1 MIEKELVVK
10 DEVGL
15 HARPASLFVKLAQEF
30 NGTVAVRFPKVN
42 KETGEVEVVEKD
54 GKSMIGI
61 LSLGIAKDKPFTL
74 VLDGVDEES
83 YLIRFEQLLEIMS
96 SVLET
101 LLNSSKVQESEQW
114 DALYDSLPV
123 VVAESTKELSD
134 ALSRLDQV
142 GGYGFIATWR
152 KNLFAFN
159 PKLISKR
166 CGLID
171 ENGNLLKAARVPK
184 N

>member
-1 MIEKELVVK
+1 M
-10 DEVGL
+10 
-15 HARPASLFVKLAQEF
+15 
-30 NGTVAVRFPKVN
+30 
-42 KETGEVEVVEKD
+42 
-54 GKSMIGI
+54 
-61 LSLGIAKDKPFTL
+61 
-74 VLDGVDEES
+74 
-83 YLIRFEQLLEIMS
+83 MS
-96 SVLET
+96 SILET
-101 LLNSSKVQESEQW
+101 LLTSSKTDESEEW

-123 VVAESTKELSD
+123 VIAESSKELGE

-142 GGYGFIATWR
+142 GGYGYIATWR

>member
-1 MIEKELVVK
+1 
-10 DEVGL
+10 
-15 HARPASLFVKLAQEF
+15 
-30 NGTVAVRFPKVN
+30 
-42 KETGEVEVVEKD
+42 
-54 GKSMIGI
+54 
-61 LSLGIAKDKPFTL
+61 
-74 VLDGVDEES
+74 
-83 YLIRFEQLLEIMS
+83 MS
-96 SVLET
+96 SISET
-101 LLNSSKVQESEQW
+101 LLTSSKTDESEEW

-123 VVAESTKELSD
+123 VIAESSRELGE
-134 ALSRLDQV
+134 ALSKLDQV
-142 GGYGFIATWR
+142 GGYGYIATWR

>member
-1 MIEKELVVK
+1 M
-10 DEVGL
+10 
-15 HARPASLFVKLAQEF
+15 
-30 NGTVAVRFPKVN
+30 T
-42 KETGEVEVVEKD
+42 
-54 GKSMIGI
+54 
-61 LSLGIAKDKPFTL
+61 
-74 VLDGVDEES
+74 
-83 YLIRFEQLLEIMS
+83 MS
-96 SVLET
+96 SVLES
-101 LLNSSKVQESEQW
+101 LLNSSKVVESKEW
-114 DALYDSLPV
+114 DVLYDSLPV
-123 VVAESTKELSD
+123 VIAESSKELSD

-142 GGYGFIATWR
+142 GGYGYIATWR

>member
-1 MIEKELVVK
+1 M
-10 DEVGL
+10 
-15 HARPASLFVKLAQEF
+15 
-30 NGTVAVRFPKVN
+30 
-42 KETGEVEVVEKD
+42 
-54 GKSMIGI
+54 
-61 LSLGIAKDKPFTL
+61 
-74 VLDGVDEES
+74 
-83 YLIRFEQLLEIMS
+83 MS
-96 SVLET
+96 SILET
-101 LLNSSKVQESEQW
+101 LLTSSQVKESQEW

-123 VVAESTKELSD
+123 VIAESSKELGE
-134 ALSRLDQV
+134 ALSRLDEV
-142 GGYGFIATWR
+142 GGYGYIATWR

>member
-1 MIEKELVVK
+1 M
-10 DEVGL
+10 
-15 HARPASLFVKLAQEF
+15 
-30 NGTVAVRFPKVN
+30 T
-42 KETGEVEVVEKD
+42 
-54 GKSMIGI
+54 
-61 LSLGIAKDKPFTL
+61 
-74 VLDGVDEES
+74 
-83 YLIRFEQLLEIMS
+83 MS

-101 LLNSSKVQESEQW
+101 LLKLSKVQESEEW

-123 VVAESTKELSD
+123 VIAESSKELSE

-142 GGYGFIATWR
+142 GGYGYIATWR

>member
-1 MIEKELVVK
+1 
-10 DEVGL
+10 
-15 HARPASLFVKLAQEF
+15 
-30 NGTVAVRFPKVN
+30 
-42 KETGEVEVVEKD
+42 
-54 GKSMIGI
+54 
-61 LSLGIAKDKPFTL
+61 
-74 VLDGVDEES
+74 
-83 YLIRFEQLLEIMS
+83 MS
-96 SVLET
+96 SILET
-101 LLNSSKVQESEQW
+101 LLTSSKVKESEEW
-114 DALYDSLPV
+114 DAQYDSLPV
-123 VVAESTKELSD
+123 VIAESSKELGE

-142 GGYGFIATWR
+142 GGYGYIATWR

>member
-1 MIEKELVVK
+1 
-10 DEVGL
+10 
-15 HARPASLFVKLAQEF
+15 
-30 NGTVAVRFPKVN
+30 
-42 KETGEVEVVEKD
+42 
-54 GKSMIGI
+54 
-61 LSLGIAKDKPFTL
+61 
-74 VLDGVDEES
+74 
-83 YLIRFEQLLEIMS
+83 MS
-96 SVLET
+96 SILET
-101 LLNSSKVQESEQW
+101 LLTSSKVGESEEW

-123 VVAESTKELSD
+123 VIAESSKELGE

-142 GGYGFIATWR
+142 GGYGYIATWR

>member
-1 MIEKELVVK
+1 
-10 DEVGL
+10 
-15 HARPASLFVKLAQEF
+15 
-30 NGTVAVRFPKVN
+30 
-42 KETGEVEVVEKD
+42 
-54 GKSMIGI
+54 
-61 LSLGIAKDKPFTL
+61 
-74 VLDGVDEES
+74 
-83 YLIRFEQLLEIMS
+83 MS

-123 VVAESTKELSD
+123 VVAESSKELSD
-134 ALSRLDQV
+134 ALSRLDKV